1 MSCIVGIVNEYG
13 VWIGADSLATTEDG
27 QRRPIAAHKII
38 RNKGYLIGYAG
49 SVRAGQLMD
58 PHYFIPPKNIL
69 DFPDSLIQLL
79 EEKGTLAKNSDELF
93 LFPANILIGYKK
105 KLYEIL
111 ADFQLNEVVDFS
123 SIGTGAPYAYGSLF
137 ETSHNPDLEAE
148 DRIMR
153 ALKAGQCFD
162 RSTGEPFEVK
172 KL

>member
-1 MSCIVGIVNEYG
+1 MSCIVGVVNKNG
-13 VWIGADSLATTEDG
+13 VWIGADGLATTEDG
-27 QRRPIAAHKII
+27 QRRPIVADKII
-38 RNKGYLIGYAG
+38 RNKGYLLGYAG

-58 PHYFIPPKNIL
+58 PHHFSPPKNIL
-69 DFPDSLIQLL
+69 DFADSLLHLL
-79 EEKGTLAKNSDELF
+79 EEKGSVAKTTEEL
-93 LFPANILIGYKK
+93 LLLPINILVGYKK

-137 ETSHNPDLEAE
+137 ETSHNPNLKTE
-148 DRIMR
+148 DRVMR